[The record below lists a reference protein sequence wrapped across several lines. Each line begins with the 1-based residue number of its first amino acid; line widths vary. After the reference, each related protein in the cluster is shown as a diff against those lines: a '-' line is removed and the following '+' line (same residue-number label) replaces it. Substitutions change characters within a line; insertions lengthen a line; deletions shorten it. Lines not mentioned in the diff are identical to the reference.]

1 MRHAALV
8 AAALALAAC
17 TVGPDYQRP
26 MVDAPANFRGA
37 ETPPD
42 VASLGELDWWQLFP
56 DETLQ
61 ALIRTALAEN
71 YDLRVAAARILD
83 ARAQVTIARSF
94 QFPEVAGSGSAE
106 YSRVEGKLSS
116 IQSRS
121 IFAPAG
127 GLDFFWEIDL
137 WGRYRR
143 ATEAARADLLGTE
156 WARRFV
162 ITTLVSDVGTGYFQL
177 LSLDQELEISRRTL
191 AAREDSL
198 RLVIRREQGGVAG
211 MMDVRQAETLVAGAA
226 QTIPDTQ
233 RRIEQTENVISILLG
248 RPPGPVPRGRPL
260 GAQIALRPLPAGFPS
275 SLLERRPDVR
285 TAEEQLAAATA
296 RIGVAKSD
304 FFPRVFLTGAA
315 GVGGITVNGQ
325 TFGPQGLFAVGPS
338 FTVPIFNSGRVGAG
352 VDSAG
357 AVAQGAMLQY
367 QQVVLGAFRDV
378 SDALV
383 EYRKRQEARVQQE
396 VLTTAARDATRL
408 ANIRYTGGV
417 TPYLEVLD
425 SDRQLF
431 EAELGLVGNQRDE
444 LLAVVRLYKALG
456 GGWKDEETAQ

>member
-1 MRHAALV
+1 M
-8 AAALALAAC
+8 
-17 TVGPDYQRP
+17 
-26 MVDAPANFRGA
+26 
-37 ETPPD
+37 
-42 VASLGELDWWQLFP
+42 
-56 DETLQ
+56 
-61 ALIRTALAEN
+61 
-71 YDLRVAAARILD
+71 
-83 ARAQVTIARSF
+83 
-94 QFPEVAGSGSAE
+94 
-106 YSRVEGKLSS
+106 
-116 IQSRS
+116 
-121 IFAPAG
+121 
-127 GLDFFWEIDL
+127 
-137 WGRYRR
+137 
-143 ATEAARADLLGTE
+143 
-156 WARRFV
+156 
-162 ITTLVSDVGTGYFQL
+162 
-177 LSLDQELEISRRTL
+177 
-191 AAREDSL
+191 
-198 RLVIRREQGGVAG
+198 
-211 MMDVRQAETLVAGAA
+211 
-226 QTIPDTQ
+226 
-233 RRIEQTENVISILLG
+233 
-248 RPPGPVPRGRPL
+248 
-260 GAQIALRPLPAGFPS
+260 
-275 SLLERRPDVR
+275 R

-338 FTVPIFNSGRVGAG
+338 FTVPIFNSGRVAAG

-396 VLTTAARDATRL
+396 ALTTAARDATRL

-431 EAELGLVGNQRDE
+431 EAELGLVGTQRDE